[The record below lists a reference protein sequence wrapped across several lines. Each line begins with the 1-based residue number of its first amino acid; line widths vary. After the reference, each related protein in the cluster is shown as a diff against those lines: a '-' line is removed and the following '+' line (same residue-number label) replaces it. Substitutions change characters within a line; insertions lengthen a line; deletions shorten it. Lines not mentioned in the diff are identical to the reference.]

1 MVGID
6 AYISEY
12 RPMLLSIAMNIL
24 GNIKDAEDVV
34 QDTFVKWFERD
45 TTHVEQ
51 SKGYLITTLKNTC
64 SNFSRSGKI
73 HLEFKEDMIIEE
85 KKAGFFPSDWF
96 DFDLEN
102 DLAKSYATLSKRLNI
117 SEKSVYILR
126 EVFNLDYQEISSM
139 LDKKAENCRKI
150 LDRAKEH
157 LTEQK
162 ERFQLEANKQTAS
175 FELFLDACRTGKL
188 SEYISNLKDE
198 VLEKVR

>member
-1 MVGID
+1 MD
-6 AYISEY
+6 AYILEY
-12 RPMLLSIAMNIL
+12 RPMLLSIAINLL
-24 GNIKDAEDVV
+24 GNIKDAEDMV

-45 TTHVEQ
+45 TTHVVQ
-51 SKGYLITTLKNTC
+51 SKGYLITTLKNAC
-64 SNFSRSGKI
+64 SNFSRSGKRQD
-73 HLEFKEDMIIEE
+73 EFKEDLIIEE
-85 KKAGFFPSDWF
+85 KKTGFFPSDWF

-150 LDRAKEH
+150 LDRAKER

-162 ERFQLEANKQTAS
+162 ERFQIEANKHAAS
-175 FELFLDACRTGKL
+175 FELFREACKTGKL
-188 SEYISNLKDE
+188 SKYISNLKDE